1 MYKRNCES
9 LSLFSSKVLQVH
21 TAYRKHSLMSSM
33 FFQEIKNRD
42 SLIRELARH
51 KIDNA
56 FKAKPNQNQ
65 NVKSM
70 FESNPS
76 HNAISKSTKTL
87 IERRAAIIFIIY

>member
-1 MYKRNCES
+1 
-9 LSLFSSKVLQVH
+9 
-21 TAYRKHSLMSSM
+21 MSSM
-33 FFQEIKNRD
+33 FFQDIKNRD

-76 HNAISKSTKTL
+76 HNAISKSTKNKLPHKLPSDLGLRTL
-87 IERRAAIIFIIY
+87 RNVKKVSKLHRIIA

>member
-1 MYKRNCES
+1 
-9 LSLFSSKVLQVH
+9 
-21 TAYRKHSLMSSM
+21 MSSM
-33 FFQEIKNRD
+33 FFQDIKNRD

-65 NVKSM
+65 NVKFM